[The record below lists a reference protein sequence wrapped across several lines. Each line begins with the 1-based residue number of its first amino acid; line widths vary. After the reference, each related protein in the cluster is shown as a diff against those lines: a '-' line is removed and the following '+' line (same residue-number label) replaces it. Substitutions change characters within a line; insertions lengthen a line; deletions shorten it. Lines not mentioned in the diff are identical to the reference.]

1 MSRLVKT
8 LLSTLLITMTLCGSA
23 FAAPISTER
32 TYLGNMNTD
41 NSNLI
46 ATGNG
51 TEIEYLRNQFGHVYT
66 DSPKIVKTVTQGEP
80 GNTIKYMMNLYTN
93 ETEPDE
99 NAPRTLVKSG
109 DYVTLN
115 NIMKEGTYAGQRIVY
130 SGGPIELNF
139 HTPYFYMKNIS
150 GFDSYTLDDKGEVA
164 FAKATEYYYADGTPK
179 GPGGSGELYHS
190 VSEHTEHKVTLAETG
205 LYHINIGKGT
215 EVGMGFYMCIDNY
228 YANGGQNQV
237 VIDNK
242 AVPGA
247 VDVSVNGKWT
257 NVPCYTMNGSKYMR
271 VRDLG
276 YILNGTSSQFNPYY
290 NAGSKCTNLNQI
302 DNPVRNATNSYQAI
316 GGELSALS
324 SNTIENPKAYD
335 GYFMI
340 KSKSCNP
347 SAFDV
352 DNKTFVRVDHVAELL
367 GISISMSD
375 TGNMYIYA

>member
-1 MSRLVKT
+1 MSKIVKT
-8 LLSTLLITMTLCGSA
+8 VLSTLLITMTVCSSA

-32 TYLGNMNTD
+32 TYTGNANTD
-41 NSNLI
+41 NSNII

-51 TEIEYLRNQFGHVYT
+51 TEIEYLRGVFGHVFT
-66 DSPKIVKTVTQGEP
+66 DCPKVIKTVTQGEP
-80 GNTIKYMMNLYTN
+80 GNTIKYMINLYSN
-93 ETEPDE
+93 EHEPDE
-99 NAPRTLVKSG
+99 SLPRTLVKSG

-115 NIMKEGTYAGQRIVY
+115 NIIKEGTYAGQRIVY
-130 SGGPIELNF
+130 SGGPIDINF
-139 HTPYFYMKNIS
+139 HTPYFYMKNIT
-150 GFDSYTLDDKGEVA
+150 GHDSYMLDDKGEVVG
-164 FAKATEYYYADGTPK
+164 AKIKEYYYDNGDIC
-179 GPGGSGELYHS
+179 GPGGSGDTYYDIYGDHN
-190 VSEHTEHKVTLAETG
+190 VTLTEPG
-205 LYHINIGKGT
+205 LYHINIGKGL
-215 EVGMGFYMCIDNY
+215 EHGIGFYVCIDKY
-228 YANGGQNQV
+228 YADGGQSLV
-237 VIDNK
+237 VNDNK

-257 NVPCYTMNGSKYMR
+257 NVPCYTMNGNKYMR

-290 NAGSKCTNLNQI
+290 NAGSKCMNLNQI
-302 DNPVRNATNSYQAI
+302 DNPARNATNSYQAI

-340 KSKSCNP
+340 KSKTCNP

-352 DNKTFVRVDHVAELL
+352 DGWTFVRVDHVAELL
-367 GISISMSD
+367 GISVSMSE

>member
-1 MSRLVKT
+1 MSKIVKT
-8 LLSTLLITMTLCGSA
+8 VLSTLLITMTVCGSA

-51 TEIEYLRNQFGHVYT
+51 TEIEYFRDKWGKVYNNV
-66 DSPKIVKTVTQGEP
+66 PKIIKTVTQGEQ
-80 GNTIKYMMNLYTN
+80 GNTVKYMMNNIGGNSDTGEAYIDKT
-93 ETEPDE
+93 
-99 NAPRTLVKSG
+99 G
-109 DYVTLN
+109 DYVTLS

-164 FAKATEYYYADGTPK
+164 FAKATDYYYADGTPK

-190 VSEHTEHKVTLAETG
+190 LIDHTEHKVTLTEPG
-205 LYHINIGKGT
+205 LYHINIGKGI
-215 EVGMGFYMCIDNY
+215 EHAIGFYMCIDNY
-228 YANGGQNQV
+228 YANGGQNQT

-247 VDVSVNGKWT
+247 IDVSVNGKWT
-257 NVPCYTMNGSKYMR
+257 NVPCYTMNGNKYMR

-276 YILNGTSSQFNPYY
+276 YILNGTPSQFNPYY

-302 DNPVRNATNSYQAI
+302 DNPARNATNSYQAI

-324 SNTIENPKAYD
+324 SNTIENPKAYE

-367 GISISMSD
+367 GFSVSMSE